1 VYATNLRNKAWFR
14 VAGLCGVITPIVA
27 FTCILLAINYSPQF
41 SWTENALSDLGV
53 QEGLTAP
60 LFNYGLI
67 ISGSVSLVF
76 ASGILALLHMKPVG
90 EVGSFIFI
98 LATLALIA
106 IGVFPENARP
116 MHYYASVSFF
126 VLIPIAMLIL
136 MWAFAQVGKVK
147 TALYTLLV
155 AIVAAVPWVIQLSVH
170 YVSDVAIPETISA
183 LSASAW
189 AITLGLLMLRQAS
202 KTDN

>member
-1 VYATNLRNKAWFR
+1 
-14 VAGLCGVITPIVA
+14 
-27 FTCILLAINYSPQF
+27 
-41 SWTENALSDLGV
+41 
-53 QEGLTAP
+53 
-60 LFNYGLI
+60 
-67 ISGSVSLVF
+67 
-76 ASGILALLHMKPVG
+76 MKPVG

-126 VLIPIAMLIL
+126 VLIPIATLVL
-136 MWAFAQVGKVK
+136 MWAFVQIGGSKV
-147 TALYTLLV
+147 ALFTLLT
-155 AIVAAVPWVIQLSVH
+155 AIVAAVPWVIQLAVP

>member
-1 VYATNLRNKAWFR
+1 MNLRSRTWFR
-14 VAGLCGVITPIVA
+14 IAGLCGVITPLVA
-27 FTCILLAINYSPQF
+27 FTCILLAIAYSPRF

-67 ISGSVSLVF
+67 ISGAMSLVF
-76 ASGILALLHMKPVG
+76 ASGILALLRNKLVG
-90 EVGSFIFI
+90 KVGSFTFV

-106 IGVFPENARP
+106 IGIFPENARP
-116 MHYYASVSFF
+116 MHYFASVAFF
-126 VLIPIAMLIL
+126 ALIPIAMLIL

-155 AIVAAVPWVIQLSVH
+155 AIVAAVPWVIQFAVH

-189 AITLGLLMLRQAS
+189 AIALGFMMLKKAS
-202 KTDN
+202 KKGN